1 MEQNAFELIAGKIAE
16 ELGPQGFNLVQSG
29 KVESD
34 KPSIFANETTAYAVI
49 YDRKQ
54 KRFELRQA
62 AVEDGAIGEEWKSL
76 SLWMFDPENDTMRE
90 AESIANDFLDT
101 LGAAARKRVVAE
113 KKKKRE
119 KGEDR
124 TVDPTF
130 FVNRM
135 VTLFPDLKYALQVH
149 KTHYGDLLPV
159 HFVEQAVMPEIS
171 ALLASGDAA
180 RQEKLFEQLSSSYKN
195 GDLDVK
201 SIITMVILNHIDES
215 AVAKAEELGSEELLR
230 AWKFG
235 RRMKGKKVKPEKVK
249 RMEKLMAENSSDR
262 LKPPKKI

>member
-16 ELGPQGFNLVQSG
+16 ELGPQGFNMIQNG

-34 KPSIFANETTAYAVI
+34 KPAVFANETTAYAVI

-62 AVEDGAIGEEWKSL
+62 AVENGAIGEEWKSL

-90 AESIANDFLDT
+90 AESIANDFLET
-101 LGAAARKRVVAE
+101 LGTAARKRVIAE
-113 KKKKRE
+113 KRKKRE

-124 TVDPTF
+124 SVDPTF
-130 FVNRM
+130 FINRM

-149 KTHYGDLLPV
+149 KAHYGDLLPV
-159 HFVEQAVMPEIS
+159 NFMEQAVMPEIN
-171 ALLASGDAA
+171 ALLASGDSS
-180 RQEKLFEQLSSSYKN
+180 RQEKFFDQLSSSYKN

-201 SIITMVILNHIDES
+201 SMITLIILNNIDS
-215 AVAKAEELGSEELLR
+215 AAVAKAEELISEELLR
-230 AWKFG
+230 AWQFA

-249 RMEKLMAENSSDR
+249 KMQKLLAEDSSDR
-262 LKPPKKI
+262 LKAPKKV